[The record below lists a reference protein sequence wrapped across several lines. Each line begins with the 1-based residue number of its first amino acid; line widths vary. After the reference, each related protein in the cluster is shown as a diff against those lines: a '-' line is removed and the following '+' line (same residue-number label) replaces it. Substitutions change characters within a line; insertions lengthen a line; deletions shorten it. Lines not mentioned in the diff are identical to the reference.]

1 MTSTPSPSVPVLE
14 SPPNSPHQSEKSKR
28 YDRQLRLW
36 GDHGQ
41 TSLEKSSVCLVNATA
56 AGTEIL
62 KSLVLPGLGSFTI
75 IDNNK
80 VKGEDAGNNFF
91 VTADDIGDN
100 RGEVTTKLLL
110 EMNHDVTGDFVDE
123 SVEQVLEQN
132 PDFFKRF
139 SLVVTCDLPA
149 RPLLQ
154 IADKLYLQHIPLL
167 VVKISGFIGY
177 IRLQVAEHVVVE
189 SHPDETLPDLRL
201 DRPWTQLDE
210 FLSEESARLS
220 TMTRTQHGHTPYPVI
235 LHHYLNMWRKDHEG
249 TIPTKYSDK
258 KLFKS
263 DMTKGVLMRENNPEV
278 PEDEENWAEAAT
290 AVNTVVRE
298 SGVPSKIKDIINDPA
313 AVNVTSKSSPFWVM
327 AGAVR
332 EFVGCAE
339 EGDGL
344 LPVSG
349 VIPDMFSDSERYI
362 KLQNIYREKA
372 SLDAEAVYRR
382 VQQTLD
388 SLGKPQDS
396 IPENEVKRFCKE
408 SASLRLLRG
417 SSLAQEYHGK
427 SDSNLSSQLDDPDS
441 DAIYYLILRAADR
454 FVSERGVSPG
464 AATVDIESDIGL
476 LKSCLNQVVADAG
489 ITITHGQYDEH
500 VHEVCRYGGAELH
513 SVAAFL
519 GGVAGHEII
528 KLLTRQYVPIDNV
541 VVYNATNSTTS
552 KFKV

>member
-1 MTSTPSPSVPVLE
+1 MRK
-14 SPPNSPHQSEKSKR
+14 SEKNPEV
-28 YDRQLRLW
+28 Y
-36 GDHGQ
+36 
-41 TSLEKSSVCLVNATA
+41 
-56 AGTEIL
+56 
-62 KSLVLPGLGSFTI
+62 
-75 IDNNK
+75 
-80 VKGEDAGNNFF
+80 EDEGN
-91 VTADDIGDN
+91 I
-100 RGEVTTKLLL
+100 
-110 EMNHDVTGDFVDE
+110 
-123 SVEQVLEQN
+123 
-132 PDFFKRF
+132 
-139 SLVVTCDLPA
+139 PA
-149 RPLLQ
+149 NY
-154 IADKLYLQHIPLL
+154 K
-167 VVKISGFIGY
+167 
-177 IRLQVAEHVVVE
+177 E
-189 SHPDETLPDLRL
+189 
-201 DRPWTQLDE
+201 
-210 FLSEESARLS
+210 
-220 TMTRTQHGHTPYPVI
+220 
-235 LHHYLNMWRKDHEG
+235 
-249 TIPTKYSDK
+249 K
-258 KLFKS
+258 KLFKEE
-263 DMTKGVLMRENNPEV
+263 MLKGMRKSEKNPEV
-278 PEDEENWAEAAT
+278 YEDEENFEEAAK
-290 AVNTVVRE
+290 AVNTVLVKTTI
-298 SGVPSKIKDIINDPA
+298 PSNTQNILNDTGA
-313 AVNVTSKSSPFWVM
+313 ENISANSSNFWIL
-327 AGAVR
+327 AHALR
-332 EFVGCAE
+332 EFVAKE
-339 EGDGL
+339 NR

-427 SDSNLSSQLDDPDS
+427 SDSNLSAQLDDPDS